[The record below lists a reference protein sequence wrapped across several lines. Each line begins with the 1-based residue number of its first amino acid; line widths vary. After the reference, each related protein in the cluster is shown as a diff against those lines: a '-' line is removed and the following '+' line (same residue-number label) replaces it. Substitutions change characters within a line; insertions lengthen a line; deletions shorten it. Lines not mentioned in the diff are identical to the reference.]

1 MDKKTELFYKC
12 LDKNVIDYFDP
23 NTINIIIE
31 KIENNYKNKLKLK
44 YINKAKALYR
54 GNKYRNYYNDFLT
67 RTDSI
72 HYSKN
77 KKENER
83 IKRQVYRCN
92 YYNYYKYGRI
102 V

>member
-12 LDKNVIDYFDP
+12 LDKNYHFIDPD
-23 NTINIIIE
+23 TVNIIIE
-31 KIENNYKNKLKLK
+31 KIYNIYTHKLKLK
-44 YINKAKALYR
+44 YVNKAKALYR
-54 GNKYRNYYNDFLT
+54 GNKYRNYYNDFLN

-72 HYSKN
+72 LYSKN

-92 YYNYYKYGRI
+92 CYNYYKYGRI
-102 V
+102 I